1 MNETTPLARPN
12 WNHED
17 YFREKFEDVTILICQ
32 RNTRDLIQLCVS
44 SILQHYPEIKIL
56 VVDGNSQDESI
67 SWLHFMAAMHPNIK
81 VWERVGRNSHGETMH
96 EAIQKFIKTKYVLLM
111 DSDTIVRR
119 GGFIEKMLEQFYDDE
134 KLFATG
140 SLMLVTRSGEGC
152 GDPKNDN
159 DVLRYAH
166 PSCSLYDVDFYKRLN
181 APFHDHGA
189 PCIAAMIA
197 AEHSHFNIEGFPVE
211 KYVQHLCGASW
222 QQIPT
227 VWNDDADIQIR
238 PLVTFICDY
247 DDSDED
253 IIATQTDAD
262 FNMVMIDKKITG
274 QISTYDRGTKY
285 THEQLF
291 DIRFKVNG
299 YYVCDVRGEV
309 NVQPDFIK
317 TFREFAMAHPNK
329 NELTFQGIKIFK
341 RKYWQ
346 QYVTIK

>member
-238 PLVTFICDY
+238 PMITFIVT
-247 DDSDED
+247 SHEV
-253 IIATQTDAD
+253 QLHEFLFSSAD
-262 FNMVMIDKKITG
+262 FNIILKGDYVDKSFG
-274 QISTYDRGTKY
+274 TYDRGQLDVKNV
-285 THEQLF
+285 LF
-291 DIRFKVNG
+291 DIRFRVNG
-299 YYVCDVRGEV
+299 YFVCEINEATEIEHDFIASLRSIITPNCSRGE
-309 NVQPDFIK
+309 FEY
-317 TFREFAMAHPNK
+317 RG
-329 NELTFQGIKIFK
+329 LKIYE

-346 QYVTIK
+346 KYVSTK